1 MGSRAARARRADAA
15 DRRPGSVIKRAP
27 ARACHHRHCHRAGH
41 ARTGHAGRAGQWL
54 RTVRGDAAKLRQ
66 QLCASRP
73 QGHAPAHQRTRRAIP
88 AGQRRRGRPD
98 RESDGPAMIRLLIVD
113 DHEMVREGLKAIL
126 VSEPDFSI
134 VGEAASAEQALE
146 LTERLQPD
154 IALVDIRL
162 PGTNGIELCRI
173 INERYPQTAVIILTT
188 FTDESLVA
196 QCIQAG
202 ARGFIVKD
210 IERLDLKRSI
220 RAVARGEAAIDTKVA
235 ASVLAQLRRN
245 PLSSEASPSP
255 DRLSSQQLVI
265 LRLIAQGLSS
275 REIATQLYLSENT
288 VKGYVQEILHR
299 LGVKNRTEAVMVA
312 VKQGW
317 L

>member
-1 MGSRAARARRADAA
+1 
-15 DRRPGSVIKRAP
+15 
-27 ARACHHRHCHRAGH
+27 
-41 ARTGHAGRAGQWL
+41 
-54 RTVRGDAAKLRQ
+54 
-66 QLCASRP
+66 
-73 QGHAPAHQRTRRAIP
+73 
-88 AGQRRRGRPD
+88 
-98 RESDGPAMIRLLIVD
+98 MIRLLIID

-126 VSEPDFSI
+126 TTEPDFTI
-134 VGEAASAEQALE
+134 VGDAANAEQAFE
-146 LTERLQPD
+146 LIERLRPD
-154 IALVDIRL
+154 VILLDIRL
-162 PGTNGIELCRI
+162 PGTSGIDVCRTVT
-173 INERYPQTAVIILTT
+173 ERYPEAAVIILTT

-210 IERLDLKRSI
+210 IERFDLKRSI
-220 RAVARGEAAIDTKVA
+220 RAVARGEAAIDSKAAVA
-235 ASVLAQLRRN
+235 VLAQLRR
-245 PLSSEASPSP
+245 ASHVSNEPTP
-255 DRLSSQQLVI
+255 EPLSSQQIVI
-265 LRLIAQGLSS
+265 LRLVAQGLSS

>member
-1 MGSRAARARRADAA
+1 
-15 DRRPGSVIKRAP
+15 
-27 ARACHHRHCHRAGH
+27 
-41 ARTGHAGRAGQWL
+41 
-54 RTVRGDAAKLRQ
+54 
-66 QLCASRP
+66 
-73 QGHAPAHQRTRRAIP
+73 
-88 AGQRRRGRPD
+88 
-98 RESDGPAMIRLLIVD
+98 MIRLLIVD

-126 VSEPDFSI
+126 VTEPDFQI
-134 VGEAASAEQALE
+134 MGEAANADQALE
-146 LTERLQPD
+146 LIERLQPD
-154 IALVDIRL
+154 VALVDIRL
-162 PGTNGIELCRI
+162 PGVNGIELCRVAGTRFP
-173 INERYPQTAVIILTT
+173 NTAVIILTT
-188 FTDESLVA
+188 FTDENLVA
-196 QCIQAG
+196 QCVQAG

-235 ASVLAQLRRN
+235 ASVLAQLRRS
-245 PLSSEASPSP
+245 PPPTEAVVSP

-265 LRLIAQGLSS
+265 LRLVAQGLSS
-275 REIATQLYLSENT
+275 REIATRLYLSENT

>member
-1 MGSRAARARRADAA
+1 
-15 DRRPGSVIKRAP
+15 
-27 ARACHHRHCHRAGH
+27 
-41 ARTGHAGRAGQWL
+41 
-54 RTVRGDAAKLRQ
+54 
-66 QLCASRP
+66 
-73 QGHAPAHQRTRRAIP
+73 
-88 AGQRRRGRPD
+88 
-98 RESDGPAMIRLLIVD
+98 MIRLLIID

-126 VSEPDFSI
+126 TTESDFSI
-134 VGEAASAEQALE
+134 VGDAANAEQAFE
-146 LTERLQPD
+146 LIERLRPD
-154 IALVDIRL
+154 VILLDIRL
-162 PGTNGIELCRI
+162 PGTSGIDVCRTVT
-173 INERYPQTAVIILTT
+173 ERYPETAVIILTT

-210 IERLDLKRSI
+210 IERFDLKRSI
-220 RAVARGEAAIDTKVA
+220 RAVARGEAAIDSKAAVA
-235 ASVLAQLRRN
+235 VLAQLRR
-245 PLSSEASPSP
+245 ASHVSNEPTPES
-255 DRLSSQQLVI
+255 LSSQQIVI
-265 LRLIAQGLSS
+265 LRLVAQGLSS